1 MLRKLDAKKEELGLV
16 CALSPTPTVAYIVCC
31 PSLHWGEKSMAF
43 DNRGVGGQS
52 FSAVL
57 LHVL

>member
-1 MLRKLDAKKEELGLV
+1 MLQKLDAKKEELGLV
-16 CALSPTPTVAYIVCC
+16 CALSPTVAYIVCC
-31 PSLHWGEKSMAF
+31 PSPLHWGEKSVAF